1 MPFSSSRSS
10 SFKSSYSSKGGSSF
24 GSKSKTGSSYSKPS
38 SKSSSGGWFWK
49 SPKKEQPKAN
59 LKKSQS
65 SKSVVGKSKTGTESK
80 SKSYTGTGK
89 HYSSNSKTVNN
100 HYYNNTATD
109 WIPFMFMAGM
119 MNHQQT
125 VVVDGTPQTQ
135 TYNPNPVAQGISVLT
150 SLIVLTVIGAVLW
163 KLFKPKKKKAWKKW

>member
-10 SFKSSYSSKGGSSF
+10 SFKSSYSSKGSSSF

-38 SKSSSGGWFWK
+38 TKSSSGWLGK
-49 SPKKEQPKAN
+49 SSKDTKPKAN

-65 SKSVVGKSKTGTESK
+65 SKSVVGKSKTGTDSK

-89 HYSSNSKTVNN
+89 HYNSNSKTVNN

-109 WIPFMFMAGM
+109 WLPFMFMAGM
-119 MNHQQT
+119 MNHHQT
-125 VVVDGTPQTQ
+125 VVVNGTPQTQ
-135 TYNPNPVAQGISVLT
+135 TYNPNPVAEGISI
-150 SLIVLTVIGAVLW
+150 LITLIAFTVIGTILW